1 VETAVEPRVP
11 HRSRR
16 APRGEVRSSSMKAA
30 IIGMCVVLSV
40 ALIAS
45 VGLFWV
51 DQPAA
56 GWSALVV
63 GLFGTLAVLSMV
75 ATTARSE

>member
-1 VETAVEPRVP
+1 
-11 HRSRR
+11 
-16 APRGEVRSSSMKAA
+16 MKAA